1 MVWGVFGLEKE
12 IDLCRNC
19 SKIGKRDF
27 ELLGVSEFRGVGL
40 VESGREGFLEI
51 EGGWVVFE

>member
-1 MVWGVFGLEKE
+1 MEKE

-19 SKIGKRDF
+19 SKIRKRDF

-51 EGGWVVFE
+51 EGG